1 MLIYSQDTPRID
13 LVLEKV
19 NRDVKI
25 TINLR
30 LMGDPLLAQVY
41 KTLLI
46 FTDLI
51 ETILT
56 KQLTETLFTQ
66 RSYHP

>member
-1 MLIYSQDTPRID
+1 VLIYSQDTQRTD
-13 LVLEKV
+13 LVLEKA

-30 LMGDPLLAQVY
+30 LMEDPLLAQVY
-41 KTLLI
+41 KTRLI

-56 KQLTETLFTQ
+56 KQLTETLSTQ
-66 RSYHP
+66 RSSHP